1 MALAIDAGATDVPL
15 IEMTIGDLLERT
27 VAEHGDREALVVT
40 YQGIRQTW
48 TEFDATVDRV
58 ARGLMAYGVDKGD
71 RVGMW
76 SPNYAEWIYVQF
88 ATAKIGAIQVNVN
101 PAYRTSELEY
111 AIEQSGMKV
120 LVTRTDYL
128 SSVSYTHLRAHE
140 T

>member
-1 MALAIDAGATDVPL
+1 MDWYRKRTLGGI
-15 IEMTIGDLLERT
+15 LEEAARR
-27 VAEHGDREALVVT
+27 HGDREALVFEDRRWT
-40 YQGIRQTW
+40 YGQW
-48 TEFDATVDRV
+48 LAESDRV
-58 ARGLMAYGVDKGD
+58 AKGLMAYGVDKGD

-120 LVTRTDYL
+120 LVTRTE
-128 SSVSYTHLRAHE
+128 SGTSRQNVS
-140 T
+140 